1 MRLRV
6 IMLVVATSSLVLVS
20 FLIPLAL
27 VLRTLEAD
35 RAVSTAT
42 AQAQSMA
49 PLVTTLPADS
59 LRLTIEQINAQTGA
73 RITVILPSGTEL
85 GQQVPRS
92 AAVQLARNGRS
103 FTAEAPG
110 GEQVLVAVEGLSG
123 GAAVIS
129 TFVPDSVLRHGV
141 TRAWLLLG
149 GVGLLL
155 LVLSV
160 AVAGQLARSVVRPI
174 KALALASDRLAAGDL
189 SARATVAGP
198 PEVCRAAAGLNR
210 LAVRIGELL
219 AHERETVAAPARAE
233 PAQAPGTRQGG
244 AVSGGLWLRFLSG
257 PDIDSL
263 GLTNAEIVAAVTDAV
278 RAHGDG
284 RVVVEPRVH
293 LVPDNDGAG
302 HFNVLRGHLSVPG
315 VSGVKVVGDFVS
327 NYAAGLPSELGLLT
341 LYDPQTG
348 VPLAIMDATMITA
361 CRTGAM
367 TAVGARYLARRDA
380 RVLGH
385 VGARGTAFWN
395 VVLLDEL
402 FDLEEIRITSRR
414 PESREAFARQL
425 ATVTGTHIRV
435 ASSAEEVFD
444 GADILVEASRL
455 SAPEPLLRTAW
466 VRPGAFVVPYGTV
479 SAVELDLLDVMDKVV
494 VDDWR
499 EAQSGRFGALR
510 RHVDAGRLSAASL
523 HAELGQ
529 IVTGAR
535 PGREHD
541 DERILFWHRGLAIL
555 DIAVG
560 LAILR
565 RAEQQGAGTMLRY
578 RS

>member
-1 MRLRV
+1 V
-6 IMLVVATSSLVLVS
+6 NQ
-20 FLIPLAL
+20 
-27 VLRTLEAD
+27 
-35 RAVSTAT
+35 TA
-42 AQAQSMA
+42 
-49 PLVTTLPADS
+49 
-59 LRLTIEQINAQTGA
+59 
-73 RITVILPSGTEL
+73 
-85 GQQVPRS
+85 
-92 AAVQLARNGRS
+92 
-103 FTAEAPG
+103 
-110 GEQVLVAVEGLSG
+110 
-123 GAAVIS
+123 
-129 TFVPDSVLRHGV
+129 
-141 TRAWLLLG
+141 
-149 GVGLLL
+149 
-155 LVLSV
+155 
-160 AVAGQLARSVVRPI
+160 
-174 KALALASDRLAAGDL
+174 
-189 SARATVAGP
+189 
-198 PEVCRAAAGLNR
+198 
-210 LAVRIGELL
+210 
-219 AHERETVAAPARAE
+219 
-233 PAQAPGTRQGG
+233 
-244 AVSGGLWLRFLSG
+244 GGLWLRFLSG

-348 VPLAIMDATMITA
+348 VPLAIMDATLITA

-402 FDLEEIRITSRR
+402 FDLDEIRITSRR

-425 ATVTGTHIRV
+425 AAVTGTHIRV
-435 ASSAEEVFD
+435 AASAEEVFE

-510 RHVDAGRLSAASL
+510 RHVDTGRLSVASL

-535 PGREHD
+535 PGRERD